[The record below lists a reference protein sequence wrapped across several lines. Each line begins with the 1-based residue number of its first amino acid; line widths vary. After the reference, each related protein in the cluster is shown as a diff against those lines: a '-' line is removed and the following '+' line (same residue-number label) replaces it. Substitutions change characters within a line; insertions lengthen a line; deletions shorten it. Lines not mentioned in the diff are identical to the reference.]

1 MIKIMLCDDDTE
13 DLQDLKG
20 LVERYWQRRGL
31 PVPEIYLT
39 QSSAELIRRVK
50 DGENYDIYFLDI
62 MMEERD
68 GIDVARTI
76 RETGRKS
83 IIIYATSSPEFALGA
98 FGVYASGYLL
108 KPVAEETFCEC
119 MDFALNRTFPVG
131 ESTISVKSRDG
142 IVNINTSQLMYVQ
155 NVSRVM
161 RICMADGEVIESVYI
176 RQPFEEELKDLLKNA
191 RFLQPHKSFVINL
204 DYVEKL
210 LLHDFVMRGG
220 TVIPISRKNL
230 TATKKR
236 YLEYLSKAE

>member
-1 MIKIMLCDDDTE
+1 MLCDDNTE

-20 LVERYWQRRGL
+20 LVERYWQKRGL
-31 PVPEIYLT
+31 PVPQIYLT
-39 QSSAELIRRVK
+39 QSSAELIRRVEA
-50 DGENYDIYFLDI
+50 GEYYDIYFLDI
-62 MMEERD
+62 MMTEGD

-76 RETGRKS
+76 REKGRKS

-119 MDFALNRTFPVG
+119 MDFALNRAVPVG
-131 ESTISVKSRDG
+131 ESTISVKCRDG
-142 IVNINTSQLMYVQ
+142 IANINTSQLMYVQ

-161 RICMADGEVIESVYI
+161 RICMADGEEIESVYI
-176 RQPFEEELKDLLKNA
+176 RRPFEEELKELLENK
-191 RFLQPHKSFVINL
+191 RFIQPHKSFVINL

>member
-1 MIKIMLCDDDTE
+1 MKIMLCDDDTE
-13 DLQDLKG
+13 DLQDMEG
-20 LVERYWQRRGL
+20 LVKRYWQRRGL

-39 QSSAELIRRVK
+39 QSSSELILRIK
-50 DGENYDIYFLDI
+50 EGEYYDIYLLDI
-62 MMEERD
+62 MMAERD
-68 GIDVARTI
+68 GIDVARAV
-76 RETGRKS
+76 REAGRKS
-83 IIIYATSSPEFALGA
+83 IIVYVTSSPEFALGA

-119 MDFALNRTFPVG
+119 MDYALNRIFPSV
-131 ESTISVKSRDG
+131 ESAISIKSKNG
-142 IVNINTSQLMYVQ
+142 IVNINTGQLMYVQ

-176 RQPFEEELKDLLKNA
+176 RQPFEEELKELLKNV
-191 RFLQPHKSFVINL
+191 RFIQPHKSFVINL

-230 TATKKR
+230 TVTKKR

>member
-13 DLQDLKG
+13 DLQDIKG
-20 LVERYWQRRGL
+20 LVERYWQKRGL
-31 PVPEIYLT
+31 PVPDIHLT

-50 DGENYDIYFLDI
+50 EGEYYDIYLLDI
-62 MMEERD
+62 MMTERD
-68 GIDVARTI
+68 GIDVARAI
-76 RETGRKS
+76 REAGRKS
-83 IIIYATSSPEFALGA
+83 IIIYVTSSPEFAFGA

-119 MDFALNRTFPVG
+119 MDYALNRAIPA
-131 ESTISVKSRDG
+131 EDSTISIKSRAG

-176 RQPFEEELKDLLKNA
+176 RQPFEEELKELLNNE
-191 RFLQPHKSFVINL
+191 RFIQPHKSFVINL